1 MHTAIWNPP
10 MHVSDVSTL
19 KSGKDLL
26 AGSIASY
33 QELEVSLA
41 TIVTTSTINWKHF
54 PGEIN
59 NHAK

>member
-1 MHTAIWNPP
+1 